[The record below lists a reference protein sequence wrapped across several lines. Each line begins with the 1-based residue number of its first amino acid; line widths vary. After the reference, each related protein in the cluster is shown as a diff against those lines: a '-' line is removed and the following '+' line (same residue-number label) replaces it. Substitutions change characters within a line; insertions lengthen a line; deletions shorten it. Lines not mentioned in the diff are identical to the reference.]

1 MVKNSGKNITVKDT
15 YSAVLIH
22 GVSNLKQFGFSLL
35 FVTMPPQDA
44 GHFFPTRN

>member
-1 MVKNSGKNITVKDT
+1 MLKKSGKNFTMKDT

-35 FVTMPPQDA
+35 LVTMPLQDA